1 MNLWNSVI
9 ANKSPFPVFDL
20 TDNEIEE
27 LRRVRFLID
36 TAPPHYWERRHPT
49 APACMFDGCDPNKAY
64 GIACRCPKC
73 SATC

>member
-36 TAPPHYWERRHPT
+36 TAPP
-49 APACMFDGCDPNKAY
+49 ALLGA
-64 GIACRCPKC
+64 
-73 SATC
+73 ATPHGPRLHV